1 MIKSNLHNLNLEL
14 LKIEKLF
21 VKNLLVP
28 VAISTNN
35 HNNIYN
41 KSALDKTSLNQIR
54 AKLSV

>member
-28 VAISTNN
+28 VAIV
-35 HNNIYN
+35 N
-41 KSALDKTSLNQIR
+41 K
-54 AKLSV
+54 